1 MMEFEMMEL
10 TKDHVREILSYPP
23 YLCEGYWRVQ
33 AIKAADEEFLN
44 RLREVFADPE
54 EGYEVHLAAAE
65 ALLRL
70 DDSTTVERVAYDHE
84 PRHPSVRVAAVRAL
98 GERYAPTSE
107 VVQRTLH
114 DIWEEGN
121 MWSQERDELKV
132 YYLDALSSSF
142 PAIVQG
148 VDSIVDTLLALVNF
162 QHEHPRVLE
171 RVIDLLL
178 QTRGRDAAS
187 IFAHAFEQCRD
198 TITHALLYVRAI
210 GKSGARD
217 YFEVIA
223 GYPDHV
229 RKAHP
234 HAYTDALAAVI
245 GAAGRLGQYEW
256 LREIGER
263 DLFSARTAW
272 LRALGEVARQHPEHK
287 EKIVAILRSYLIPRE
302 LGSTAPFKG
311 SLGNLVPASRVGH
324 PPGARVEKPE
334 SDRVPCHN
342 AALEVLQSLGEE
354 VEVQP

>member
-1 MMEFEMMEL
+1 MMEL
-10 TKDHVREILSYPP
+10 TKDQVREILSYPP

-33 AIKAADEEFLN
+33 AIKAAEEEFLP

-54 EGYEVHLAAAE
+54 EGYQVQLAAAE

-70 DDSTTVERVAYDHE
+70 GDSTSVERVAYDPQ

-98 GERYAPTSE
+98 GERYEPTPDA
-107 VVQRTLH
+107 VQRTLH
-114 DIWEEGN
+114 EVWKEGDP
-121 MWSQERDELKV
+121 WYRDDMKIR
-132 YYLDALSSSF
+132 YLDTLVE
-142 PAIVQG
+142 ILQRLQG
-148 VDSIVDTLLALVNF
+148 FNSIFNTLLDLVDF
-162 QHEHPRVLE
+162 QREHPPVLE
-171 RVIDLLL
+171 RVVELLL
-178 QTRGRDAAS
+178 QTHGRDAAP
-187 IFAHAFEQCRD
+187 IFAHAFEQCHD

-210 GKSGARD
+210 GRAGAPE

-223 GYPDHV
+223 GYPDYV

-245 GAAGRLGQYEW
+245 GAAGRLGQFSW
-256 LREIGER
+256 LMATGDR

-272 LRALGEVARQHPEHK
+272 LRALGDVARQQPEHR
-287 EKIVAILRSYLIPRE
+287 EEIVAILRSYLIPRE
-302 LGSTAPFKG
+302 LDPTAPFTPFKG
-311 SLGNLVPASRVGH
+311 SLGNLVPTSRVGH

-354 VEVQP
+354 VQP